1 MALDFDYLE
10 EEYSDVLEKD
20 KDGLILK
27 AIEFAYNAHNGQV
40 RKSGEPYITHP
51 LEVARILAKIEIDS
65 DAITACIMHDV
76 VEDTDITIDQ
86 IAEEFNV
93 DVASMVDGVTKLG
106 LLQFETRE
114 EQHAESIRKMIIAM
128 AKDIRVML
136 IKLADRLHNMRT
148 LQYMTEEKQKAVARE
163 TLDIYAPIAHRL
175 GISAIE
181 NELEDL
187 CFKYLYPKEYYDLV
201 DMVNQR
207 RDERQEYIDAI
218 VLRIKEKLEEVNIKA
233 EIEGRPKHLYSI
245 YRKMMT
251 KQKSFDQI
259 YDLTAIRV
267 LVDNVKDCYGVLGI
281 VHTIWKPIPGRFK
294 DYIAVPKQNL
304 YQSLHTT
311 LMGENGMPFEVQIR
325 TYEMHITS
333 EYGIA
338 AHWKYKEGKTLGE
351 DAADKKLA
359 WLKQVLEWQND
370 LDDPNE
376 FINTL
381 KMDLFTDAVFVF
393 TPKGDVIDLVIDSTP
408 IDFAYAIHSAVGNK
422 CIGAKVNG
430 KIVPIDYKLK
440 TGDIVEVLTSKAIT
454 GPSRDWLKI
463 VKTPGARSK
472 IKQWFKRELK
482 EENIVTG
489 RDMLEKEAKR
499 QGYNISN
506 LLKTAWLDKIYKRLT
521 LNSLEDM
528 YAAIGYGGITVNQ
541 VLFKLIDEYK
551 KENSKLLAQES
562 LLQDKDIRP
571 KNVEDNSSRV
581 ADGGIT
587 VKGENNMLVRFSKC
601 CNPVPGDE
609 IVGYVTRGRGVS
621 VHRKDC
627 TNIADMSNDD
637 GRLIEVAWVSHEHSE
652 YSAELQVEATDK
664 PGLFM
669 DITRLLLEMNIKLK
683 AINARTSKDTT
694 AIINLTVEISD
705 KQQLDKV
712 MKQLRKLP
720 EVREV
725 FRVAS

>member
-1 MALDFDYLE
+1 MDLDYEYLE
-10 EEYSDVLEKD
+10 KEYSDILKAD
-20 KDGLILK
+20 KNGLITK
-27 AIEFAYNAHNGQV
+27 AIEFAYNAHSGQK
-40 RKSGEPYITHP
+40 RKSGEPYIIHP
-51 LEVARILAKIEIDS
+51 LEVARILSKIEMDE
-65 DAITACIMHDV
+65 DAIAACIMHDV
-76 VEDTDITIDQ
+76 VEDTEVTVEQ
-86 IAEEFNV
+86 IKEEFNE
-93 DVASMVDGVTKLG
+93 DIAALVDGVTKLG

-148 LQYMTEEKQKAVARE
+148 LQYMPEDKQQAVARE
-163 TLDIYAPIAHRL
+163 TLDIYAPISHRL

-187 CFKYLYPKEYYDLV
+187 CFKYLYPKEYYELV
-201 DMVNQR
+201 QMVKQR
-207 RDERQEYIDAI
+207 RDERQQYIDAI
-218 VLRIKEKLEEVNIKA
+218 INRIKEKLEEVNIKA

-245 YRKMMT
+245 YRKMVS
-251 KQKSFDQI
+251 KQKTFDQI

-267 LVDNVKDCYGVLGI
+267 FVDSVKDCYGVLGM
-281 VHTIWKPIPGRFK
+281 VHTMWKPMPGRFK

-325 TYEMHITS
+325 TYEMHLTA

-338 AHWKYKEGKTLGE
+338 AHWRYKEGKKTE
-351 DAADKKLA
+351 DEEENKKLA
-359 WLKQVLEWQND
+359 WLRQVIEWQND
-370 LDDPNE
+370 LEDPNE
-376 FINTL
+376 FINAL
-381 KMDLFTDAVFVF
+381 KMDLFTDTVFVF
-393 TPKGDVIDLVIDSTP
+393 TPKGDVIDLVNDSNP

-430 KIVPIDYKLK
+430 KMVPIDYKLK
-440 TGDIVEVLTSKAIT
+440 TGDIVEVLTSKAAT
-454 GPSRDWLKI
+454 GPSRDWLNI
-463 VKTPGARSK
+463 VKTPGAKTK
-472 IKQWFKRELK
+472 IRQWFKKELK
-482 EENIVTG
+482 EENIVRG
-489 RDMLEKEAKR
+489 RDMIEKEAKR

-506 LLKTAWLDKIYKRLT
+506 LLKPAWLDKIYKKFT

-541 VLFKLIDEYK
+541 ILLKLIDEYK
-551 KENSKLLAQES
+551 KENSKLIAQET
-562 LLQDKDIRP
+562 LLQDKDIKP
-571 KNVEDNSSRV
+571 KNIIDGVN

-587 VKGENNMLVRFSKC
+587 VKGEKNMLVRFSKC

-609 IVGYVTRGRGVS
+609 IVGYITRGRGVS
-621 VHRKDC
+621 IHRKDC
-627 TNIADMSNDD
+627 TNIADMAQD
-637 GRLIEVAWVSHEHSE
+637 GRLIDVAWATTERSE
-652 YSAELQVEATDK
+652 YNAELQVEATDK

-705 KQQLDKV
+705 RQQLDKV

>member
-1 MALDFDYLE
+1 MDLDYEF
-10 EEYSDVLEKD
+10 LEKKYNDILKAD
-20 KDGLILK
+20 KNGLITK
-27 AIEFAYNAHNGQV
+27 AIEFAYNAHSGQK
-40 RKSGEPYITHP
+40 RKSGEPYIIHP
-51 LEVARILAKIEIDS
+51 LEVARILSKIEMDE
-65 DAITACIMHDV
+65 DAIAACIMHDV
-76 VEDTDITIDQ
+76 VEDTEVTVEQ
-86 IAEEFNV
+86 IKEEFNE
-93 DVASMVDGVTKLG
+93 DIAALVDGVTKLG

-148 LQYMTEEKQKAVARE
+148 LQYMPEDKQQAVARE
-163 TLDIYAPIAHRL
+163 TLDIYAPISHRL

-187 CFKYLYPKEYYDLV
+187 CFKYLYPKEYYELV
-201 DMVNQR
+201 QMVKQR
-207 RDERQEYIDAI
+207 RDERQQYIDAI
-218 VLRIKEKLEEVNIKA
+218 INRIKEKLEEVNIKA

-245 YRKMMT
+245 YRKMVS
-251 KQKSFDQI
+251 KQKTFDQI

-267 LVDNVKDCYGVLGI
+267 FVDSVKDCYGVLGM
-281 VHTIWKPIPGRFK
+281 VHTMWKPMPGRFK

-325 TYEMHITS
+325 TYEMHLTA

-338 AHWKYKEGKTLGE
+338 AHWRYKEGKKTE
-351 DAADKKLA
+351 DEEENKKLA
-359 WLKQVLEWQND
+359 WLRQVIEWQND
-370 LDDPNE
+370 LEDPNE
-376 FINTL
+376 FINAL
-381 KMDLFTDAVFVF
+381 KMDLFTDTVFVF
-393 TPKGDVIDLVIDSTP
+393 TPKGDVIDLVNDSNP

-430 KIVPIDYKLK
+430 KMVPIDYKLK
-440 TGDIVEVLTSKAIT
+440 TGDIVEVLTSKAAT
-454 GPSRDWLKI
+454 GPSRDWLNI
-463 VKTPGARSK
+463 VKTPGAKTK
-472 IKQWFKRELK
+472 IRQWFKKELK
-482 EENIVTG
+482 EENIVHG
-489 RDMLEKEAKR
+489 RDMIEKEAKR

-506 LLKTAWLDKIYKRLT
+506 LLKPAWLDKIYKKFT

-541 VLFKLIDEYK
+541 ILLKLIDEYK
-551 KENSKLLAQES
+551 KENSKLIAQET
-562 LLQDKDIRP
+562 LLQDKDIKP
-571 KNVEDNSSRV
+571 KNIIDGVN

-587 VKGENNMLVRFSKC
+587 VKGEKNMLVRFSKC

-609 IVGYVTRGRGVS
+609 IVGYITRGRGVS
-621 VHRKDC
+621 IHRKDC
-627 TNIADMSNDD
+627 TNIADMAQD
-637 GRLIEVAWVSHEHSE
+637 GRLIDVAWATTERSE
-652 YSAELQVEATDK
+652 YNAELQVEATDK

-705 KQQLDKV
+705 RQQLDKV

>member
-1 MALDFDYLE
+1 MDLDYEF
-10 EEYSDVLEKD
+10 LEKKYNDILKAD
-20 KDGLILK
+20 KNGLITK
-27 AIEFAYNAHNGQV
+27 AIEFAYNAHSGQK
-40 RKSGEPYITHP
+40 RKSGEPYIIHP
-51 LEVARILAKIEIDS
+51 LEVARILSKIEMDE
-65 DAITACIMHDV
+65 DAIAACIMHDV
-76 VEDTDITIDQ
+76 VEDTEVTVEQ
-86 IAEEFNV
+86 IKEEFNE
-93 DVASMVDGVTKLG
+93 DIAALVDGVTKLG

-148 LQYMTEEKQKAVARE
+148 LQYMPEDKQQAVARE
-163 TLDIYAPIAHRL
+163 TLDIYAPISHRL

-187 CFKYLYPKEYYDLV
+187 CFKYLYPKEYYELV
-201 DMVNQR
+201 QMVKQR
-207 RDERQEYIDAI
+207 RDERQQYIDAI
-218 VLRIKEKLEEVNIKA
+218 INRIKEKLEEVNIKA

-245 YRKMMT
+245 YRKMVS
-251 KQKSFDQI
+251 KQKTFDQI

-267 LVDNVKDCYGVLGI
+267 FVDSVKDCYGVLGM
-281 VHTIWKPIPGRFK
+281 VHTMWKPMPGRFK

-325 TYEMHITS
+325 TYEMHLTA

-338 AHWKYKEGKTLGE
+338 AHWRYKEGNKTE
-351 DAADKKLA
+351 DEEENKKLA
-359 WLKQVLEWQND
+359 WLRQVIEWQND
-370 LDDPNE
+370 LEDPNE
-376 FINTL
+376 FINAL
-381 KMDLFTDAVFVF
+381 KMDLFTDTVFVF
-393 TPKGDVIDLVIDSTP
+393 TPKGDVIDLVNDSNP

-430 KIVPIDYKLK
+430 KMVPIDYKLK
-440 TGDIVEVLTSKAIT
+440 TGDIVEVLTSKAAT
-454 GPSRDWLKI
+454 GPSRDWLNI
-463 VKTPGARSK
+463 VKTPGAKTK
-472 IKQWFKRELK
+472 IRQWFKKELK
-482 EENIVTG
+482 EENIVRG
-489 RDMLEKEAKR
+489 RDMIEKEAKR

-506 LLKTAWLDKIYKRLT
+506 LLKPAWLDKIYKKFT

-541 VLFKLIDEYK
+541 ILLKLIDEYK
-551 KENSKLLAQES
+551 KENSKLIAQET
-562 LLQDKDIRP
+562 LLQDKDIKP
-571 KNVEDNSSRV
+571 KNIIDGVN

-587 VKGENNMLVRFSKC
+587 VKGEKNMLVRFSKC

-609 IVGYVTRGRGVS
+609 IVGYITRGRGVS
-621 VHRKDC
+621 IHRKDC
-627 TNIADMSNDD
+627 TNIADMAQD
-637 GRLIEVAWVSHEHSE
+637 GRLIDVAWATTERSE
-652 YSAELQVEATDK
+652 YNAELQVEATDK

-705 KQQLDKV
+705 RQQLDKV

>member
-1 MALDFDYLE
+1 MDLDFEFLE
-10 EEYSDVLEKD
+10 NEYKDVLEKD
-20 KDGLILK
+20 KDGIIK
-27 AIEFAYNAHNGQV
+27 RAIEFAYNAHNGQV

-51 LEVARILAKIEIDS
+51 LEVARILTMIEIDT
-65 DAITACIMHDV
+65 DAIAASILHDV
-76 VEDTDITIDQ
+76 VEDTDVTVGQ
-86 IAEEFNV
+86 IAEEFNEDIAV
-93 DVASMVDGVTKLG
+93 LVDGVTKLG

-163 TLDIYAPIAHRL
+163 TLEIYAPISHRL

-187 CFKYLYPKEYYDLV
+187 CFKYLFPKEYYDLV
-201 DMVNQR
+201 DMVKQKR
-207 RDERQEYIDAI
+207 EERQEYIDGIIA
-218 VLRIKEKLEEVNIKA
+218 RIQEKLTEVKIKA
-233 EIEGRPKHLYSI
+233 DIEGRPKHLYSI
-245 YRKMMT
+245 YRKMVR

-267 LVDNVKDCYGVLGI
+267 LVDTVKDCYGVLGM
-281 VHTIWKPIPGRFK
+281 VHTIWKPMPGRFK

-325 TYEMHITS
+325 TYEMHMTA

-338 AHWKYKEGKTLGE
+338 AHWKYKEGKKFGE
-351 DAADKKLA
+351 DSEDKKLS

-370 LDDPNE
+370 VDDPNE
-376 FINTL
+376 FISSL
-381 KMDLFTDAVFVF
+381 KMDLFTDTVFVF
-393 TPKGDVIDLVIDSTP
+393 SPKGDVIDLVNESTP

-430 KIVPIDYKLK
+430 KIVPLDYKLK
-440 TGDIVEVLTSKAIT
+440 TGDIVEILTSKAAA
-454 GPSRDWLKI
+454 GPSRDWLNI
-463 VKTPGARSK
+463 VKTPSARTK
-472 IKQWFKRELK
+472 IRQWFKRELK
-482 EENIVTG
+482 EENIVRG
-489 RDMLEKEAKR
+489 REMIEKEAKR
-499 QGYNISN
+499 QGYNISS

-541 VLFKLIDEYK
+541 ILFKLIDEYK
-551 KENSKLLAQES
+551 KENSKLLAQER

-571 KNVEDNSSRV
+571 KDVEDVKRS
-581 ADGGIT
+581 DGGIT
-587 VKGENNMLVRFSKC
+587 VKGEKNMLVRFAKC

-609 IVGYVTRGRGVS
+609 IVGYITRGRGVS
-621 VHRKDC
+621 IHRKDC
-627 TNIADMSNDD
+627 TNIAGMTQD
-637 GRLIEVAWVSHEHSE
+637 GRLIEVSWVSHEHSE
-652 YSAELQVEATDK
+652 YNAELQVEAEDK

-669 DITRLLLEMNIKLK
+669 DITRLLLDMNIKLK
-683 AINARTSKDTT
+683 AINARTVKNTT
-694 AIINLTVEISD
+694 AIINLTIEISD
-705 KQQLDKV
+705 KQQLDRV

-720 EVREV
+720 EVKEV

>member
-1 MALDFDYLE
+1 MDLDYEYLE
-10 EEYSDVLEKD
+10 KEYSDILKAD
-20 KDGLILK
+20 KNGLITK
-27 AIEFAYNAHNGQV
+27 AIEFAYNAHNGQM
-40 RKSGEPYITHP
+40 RKSGEPYIIHP
-51 LEVARILAKIEIDS
+51 LEVARILSKIEMDE
-65 DAITACIMHDV
+65 DAIAACIMHDV
-76 VEDTDITIDQ
+76 VEDTEVTVEQ
-86 IAEEFNV
+86 VKEEFNE
-93 DVASMVDGVTKLG
+93 DIAALVDGVTKLG

-148 LQYMTEEKQKAVARE
+148 LQYMPEEKQQAVARE
-163 TLDIYAPIAHRL
+163 TLDIYAPISHRL

-187 CFKYLYPKEYYDLV
+187 CFKYLYPKEYYELV
-201 DMVNQR
+201 QMVKQR
-207 RDERQEYIDAI
+207 RDERQQYIDAI
-218 VLRIKEKLEEVNIKA
+218 ISRIEEKLGEVNIKA

-245 YRKMMT
+245 YRKMVS
-251 KQKSFDQI
+251 KQKTFDQI

-267 LVDNVKDCYGVLGI
+267 LVESVKDCYGVLGM
-281 VHTIWKPIPGRFK
+281 VHTMWKPMPGRFK

-325 TYEMHITS
+325 TYEMHLTA

-338 AHWKYKEGKTLGE
+338 AHWRYKEGKRTEE
-351 DAADKKLA
+351 DEENKKLA
-359 WLKQVLEWQND
+359 WLRQVIEWQND
-370 LDDPNE
+370 LEDPNE
-376 FINTL
+376 FINAL
-381 KMDLFTDAVFVF
+381 KMDLFTDTVFVF
-393 TPKGDVIDLVIDSTP
+393 TPKGDVIDLVNDSNP

-430 KIVPIDYKLK
+430 KMVPIDYKLK
-440 TGDIVEVLTSKAIT
+440 TGDIVEVLTSKSAT
-454 GPSRDWLKI
+454 GPSRDWLNI
-463 VKTPGARSK
+463 VKTPGAKTK
-472 IKQWFKRELK
+472 IRQWFKKELK
-482 EENIVTG
+482 EENIVRG
-489 RDMLEKEAKR
+489 RDMIEKEAKR

-506 LLKTAWLDKIYKRLT
+506 LLKPAWLDKIYKKFT

-541 VLFKLIDEYK
+541 ILLKLIDEYK
-551 KENSKLLAQES
+551 KENSKLIAQET
-562 LLQDKDIRP
+562 LLQDKDIKP
-571 KNVEDNSSRV
+571 KNIIDGVN

-587 VKGENNMLVRFSKC
+587 VKGEKNMLVRFSKC

-609 IVGYVTRGRGVS
+609 IVGYITRGRGVS
-621 VHRKDC
+621 IHRKDC
-627 TNIADMSNDD
+627 TNIADMAQD
-637 GRLIEVAWVSHEHSE
+637 GRLIDVAWATTERSE
-652 YSAELQVEATDK
+652 YNAELQVEATDK

>member
-1 MALDFDYLE
+1 MDLDFNYLQK
-10 EEYSDVLEKD
+10 EYKDVLDKD
-20 KDGLILK
+20 KNNLIK
-27 AIEFAYNAHNGQV
+27 RAIEYAYNAHNGQV

-51 LEVARILAKIEIDS
+51 LEVARILTKIEIDT
-65 DAITACIMHDV
+65 DAIAASILHDV
-76 VEDTDITIDQ
+76 VEDTDVTVEQ
-86 IAEEFNV
+86 ISEEFNE
-93 DVASMVDGVTKLG
+93 DIASLVDGVTKLG

-148 LQYMTEEKQKAVARE
+148 LQYMTDEKQKAVARE
-163 TLDIYAPIAHRL
+163 TLEIYAPISHRL

-201 DMVNQR
+201 DMVKER
-207 RDERQEYIDAI
+207 RDERQEYIDGI
-218 VLRIKEKLEEVNIKA
+218 ISRIQERLKEVNIKA
-233 EIEGRPKHLYSI
+233 EIDGRPKHLYSI
-245 YRKMMT
+245 YRKMVT
-251 KQKSFDQI
+251 KNKSFDQI

-281 VHTIWKPIPGRFK
+281 VHTIWKPMPGRFK

-311 LMGENGMPFEVQIR
+311 LMGQNGMPFEVQIR
-325 TYEMHITS
+325 TYEMHMTA

-338 AHWKYKEGKTLGE
+338 AHWKYKEGKKFGE
-351 DAADKKLA
+351 DSEDKKLA

-370 LDDPNE
+370 VDDPNE
-376 FINTL
+376 FISSL
-381 KMDLFTDAVFVF
+381 KMDLFTDTVFVF
-393 TPKGDVIDLVIDSTP
+393 TPKGDVLDLVNESTP
-408 IDFAYAIHSAVGNK
+408 IDFAYSIHSAVGNK
-422 CIGAKVNG
+422 CVGAKVNG
-430 KIVPIDYKLK
+430 KIVPLDYKLK
-440 TGDIVEVLTSKAIT
+440 TGDIVEILTSKAAA
-454 GPSRDWLKI
+454 GPSRDWLNI
-463 VKTPGARSK
+463 VKTPGARTK
-472 IKQWFKRELK
+472 IRQWFKRELK
-482 EENIVTG
+482 EENIVRG
-489 RDMLEKEAKR
+489 REMLEKEAKR
-499 QGYNISN
+499 QGYNIST
-506 LLKTAWLDKIYKRLT
+506 LLKTAWLDRIYKRLT

-541 VLFKLIDEYK
+541 ILFKLIDEYK
-551 KENSKLLAQES
+551 KENSKLLAQET

-571 KNVEDNSSRV
+571 KDVINVSR
-581 ADGGIT
+581 AEGGIT
-587 VKGENNMLVRFSKC
+587 VKGEKNMLVRFSKC

-609 IVGYVTRGRGVS
+609 IVGYITRGRGVS
-621 VHRKDC
+621 IHRKDC
-627 TNIADMSNDD
+627 TNIADMAQD
-637 GRLIEVAWVSHEHSE
+637 GRLIEVAWISHENSE
-652 YSAELQVEATDK
+652 YNAELQVEATDK

-683 AINARTSKDTT
+683 AINARTGKNTT
-694 AIINLTVEISD
+694 AIINLTIEISD
-705 KQQLDKV
+705 RQQLDKV

-720 EVREV
+720 EVKEV